1 MKTILRDILIPV
13 DLSETSLN
21 SLNTAIHMARRH
33 QARLHVLYVSDLL
46 FHYPQ
51 MGNLTA
57 VHTMAAEVI
66 EKDKSVLEDLT
77 RSIRTSEQVDCRLY
91 TPAGNRDLL
100 IKEWAQKHPAD
111 LVILGMPAHIDHAS
125 YIFDS
130 LAYQLLQDT
139 PCHVLAVPAGKS
151 NQVFQHVVYP
161 VQSTA
166 APMATLPLAKQIIE
180 KNHADVSVVSMID
193 NADANLQSSLNSL
206 SARIRFRL
214 AKNAA
219 SVTTSQVYTQNA
231 AASLVAICKA
241 ELADLVVIGA
251 NTRRNI
257 REYFFGNFTQKML
270 HNPET
275 AVLCINPAQ
284 KERVNKASVSKL
296 SAKRMQLA

>member
-1 MKTILRDILIPV
+1 MKTILKDVLIPV
-13 DLSETSLN
+13 DLSDTSLN
-21 SLNTAIHMARRH
+21 ALDTAVHMARRH
-33 QARLHVLYVSDLL
+33 QATLHVLYVSDLL

-66 EKDKSVLEDLT
+66 NKDKALLENIT
-77 RSIRTSEQVDCRLY
+77 RSIRSEHQVNCRLY

-100 IKEWAQKHPAD
+100 IKEWAQQHPAD

-130 LAYQLLQDT
+130 LGYQLLQDT

-151 NQVFQHVVYP
+151 NQNFQHVVYP

-180 KNHADVSVVSMID
+180 KNHADVSVVSLID
-193 NADANLQSSLNSL
+193 NADANLQSSLSSL
-206 SARIRFRL
+206 SARIQSRL
-214 AKNAA
+214 HKKAA

-231 AASLVAICKA
+231 AASLVDICKTA
-241 ELADLVVIGA
+241 LADLVVIEA

-257 REYFFGNFTQKML
+257 REFFFGNFTQKML

-275 AVLCINPAQ
+275 AVLCVNPLQ
-284 KERVNKASVSKL
+284 VV
-296 SAKRMQLA
+296 